1 MRPDVTRRL
10 KIFFVSTGIFLFVA
24 AIADHLVLPGLVGNR
39 TSHGLLFPPGSEFP
53 YQTPEFSHTAK
64 INSLGF
70 RDREW
75 ATTKKEATT
84 RIVAIGDSFTF
95 GMGVELDRTWTKVLE
110 QGLKDLGFDVEI
122 ANLGR
127 PGAHPASYAEVAQK
141 AVPLLKP
148 DVLLVAVLQGDDL
161 AQTIRQITAERTV
174 KKNSPINSFGFPV
187 KQAVHAL
194 YPNISRMMH
203 QYLANK
209 STFRSKA
216 RLLEN
221 IWKEQAE
228 RLVAG
233 LKDEKKARFESMG
246 LTAREMF
253 LRGHLNPGIVSMAIA
268 DPEYFATPLQT
279 DNPLVKSALGKMQG
293 HLLNMKKTA
302 GAAEMI
308 VLSIPLGIY
317 VSENVRQGGDEIGFT
332 TFPEMLL
339 TTKPDESLKKIC
351 DESGIAFLSVT
362 EAFRR
367 QSRIEPLYY
376 TYDGHFTPQGHE
388 LFVRELLPLL
398 QKQLFAKEGG

>member
-1 MRPDVTRRL
+1 
-10 KIFFVSTGIFLFVA
+10 
-24 AIADHLVLPGLVGNR
+24 
-39 TSHGLLFPPGSEFP
+39 
-53 YQTPEFSHTAK
+53 
-64 INSLGF
+64 
-70 RDREW
+70 
-75 ATTKKEATT
+75 
-84 RIVAIGDSFTF
+84 
-95 GMGVELDRTWTKVLE
+95 
-110 QGLKDLGFDVEI
+110 VEI

-161 AQTIRQITAERTV
+161 AQTIWQIKAEETAG
-174 KKNSPINSFGFPV
+174 KKTAVNYFGFRV
-187 KQAVHAL
+187 KQAMLSL
-194 YPNISRMMH
+194 YPNFFRIVH
-203 QYLANK
+203 QYLANR

-233 LKDEKKARFESMG
+233 LKDAKKARFESMG
-246 LTAREMF
+246 VTAREMF

-279 DNPLVKSALGKMQG
+279 ENPLVKSALGKMQG
-293 HLLNMKKTA
+293 HLLNMKKIA

-308 VLSIPLGIY
+308 VLSIPLGVY
-317 VSENVRQGGDEIGFT
+317 VSETVRQGGDEIGFT

-367 QSRIEPLYY
+367 QSRDQSLYY
-376 TYDGHFTPQGHE
+376 KYDGHFTSQGHE

-398 QKQLFAKEGG
+398 QKQLLAKEGD

>member
-1 MRPDVTRRL
+1 MRPDVIRRL
-10 KIFFVSTGIFLFVA
+10 KIFFVATGIFLVVA
-24 AIADHLVLPGLVGNR
+24 AIADHLVLPGLVNNR

-75 ATTKKEATT
+75 ATDKKEATT

-110 QGLKDLGFDVEI
+110 QRLKARGFDVEI

-161 AQTIRQITAERTV
+161 AQTIGQIKAEETA
-174 KKNSPINSFGFPV
+174 G
-187 KQAVHAL
+187 
-194 YPNISRMMH
+194 
-203 QYLANK
+203 
-209 STFRSKA
+209 
-216 RLLEN
+216 
-221 IWKEQAE
+221 
-228 RLVAG
+228 
-233 LKDEKKARFESMG
+233 
-246 LTAREMF
+246 
-253 LRGHLNPGIVSMAIA
+253 
-268 DPEYFATPLQT
+268 
-279 DNPLVKSALGKMQG
+279 
-293 HLLNMKKTA
+293 KKTA

-308 VLSIPLGIY
+308 VLSIPLGMY
-317 VSENVRQGGDEIGFT
+317 VSETVRQGGDEIGFT

-367 QSRIEPLYY
+367 QSRDESLYY

-388 LFVRELLPLL
+388 LFVREILPLL
-398 QKQLFAKEGG
+398 QKLLLAKEGG